1 MAVFNI
7 LKGCYILDTLEDIA
21 RILNF
26 LPVNSAHNM
35 LIIDYIVKVTT
46 F

>member
-21 RILNF
+21 RSVKFSVHFKHHKILCSSPF
-26 LPVNSAHNM
+26 VEG
-35 LIIDYIVKVTT
+35 
-46 F
+46 